1 MTRFEVPEAPSAT
14 ETSHPLGRLGA
25 VLRRIAACQ
34 GLPSPDLD
42 RVATVDAAEGSVDDG
57 VALADRIADEGNRLV
72 VVRGGST
79 AGAHTVTAALLDLE
93 PVAVV
98 GTAAGAG
105 WAEALV
111 AVRTGLASARA
122 HVGDPLRL
130 LAAAGE
136 QGVLVGLLAQAAV
149 RRTPLLLDGSAQ
161 VAAALLVADRL
172 APGVAGWCTAAS
184 VPTAPGA
191 AAALRDLDVE
201 PLLDLGLTERGAD
214 LALALLRAGAA

>member
-1 MTRFEVPEAPSAT
+1 MTRFDVPEAPAAPT
-14 ETSHPLGRLGA
+14 GPHPLGRLGA
-25 VLRRIAACQ
+25 ALLAIAARQ
-34 GLPSPDLD
+34 GLTTPDLD
-42 RVATVDAAEGSVDDG
+42 RVATVDAAEGTVDDG
-57 VALADRIADEGNRLV
+57 VALADRLADEGQRLL

-79 AGAHTVTAALLDLE
+79 PGAHTVTAALLDLE

-105 WAEALV
+105 WAESLV
-111 AVRTGLASARA
+111 AVRTGLAASRA

-130 LAAAGE
+130 LDAAGE
-136 QGVLVGLLAQAAV
+136 PGLLIGLLAQAAV
-149 RRTPLLLDGSAQ
+149 RCTPLLLDGSPQ

-172 APGVAGWCTAAS
+172 APGVAAWCTAAS
-184 VPTAPGA
+184 APVLPGA

-201 PLLDLGLTERGAD
+201 PLLDLGLTHRGAD